1 MSAYENRVKKILLI
15 TYYFPPSGGA
25 GVQRWLKTINYLPQ
39 AGVETIVLTVDPTVA
54 SYPQIDESLCND
66 IPSNIKVYRTKT
78 REILSFYKKVSP
90 QKQIPY
96 GGFANEPKP
105 NLMQKISRFV
115 RGNFFLPDP
124 RRGWNKF
131 ALAKA
136 KEIIETQGIT
146 TIVTTSPPH
155 STQLIGLELK
165 RLYPH
170 IRWVADL
177 RDPWTDIYYNQDLY
191 PTRWAK
197 KRNLRYERSVLL
209 GADQIITVSEECRR
223 LFAQKADVTDKI
235 IVVPNG
241 YDEKDF
247 LQLGVRNFAESESNG
262 QFIET
267 LPNDSKIA
275 VGNEELGVTS
285 EASNLKI
292 LSYIGVMAPQ
302 YDIEP
307 LKKLVQGRKDLL
319 LRFVGVVSDEIKKEI
334 KSWGVQTEFIS
345 YVSHKEA
352 VSYMQASD
360 VLLLFIPNVPNNEGI
375 LTGKLFEYLAA
386 GNKILLFG
394 PQHGDAM
401 RLINECS
408 AGECYSDG
416 FNLDEF
422 LNKPYSGN
430 DNIKSYSREALAN
443 KIASLL

>member
-39 AGVETIVLTVDPTVA
+39 AGVETIVLTVDPAVA

-66 IPSNIKVYRTKT
+66 IPRNIKVYRTKT
-78 REILSFYKKVSP
+78 REILSLYKKVSP

-105 NLMQKISRFV
+105 NLIQKISRFI

-209 GADQIITVSEECRR
+209 GADQIITVSEECRC
-223 LFAQKADVTDKI
+223 LFAEKADV
-235 IVVPNG
+235 
-241 YDEKDF
+241 
-247 LQLGVRNFAESESNG
+247 AE
-262 QFIET
+262 
-267 LPNDSKIA
+267 KIA
-275 VGNEELGVTS
+275 VIPNGFDTKDFINSTIINKKEKITPNSSLLTP
-285 EASNLKI
+285 NYI
-292 LSYIGVMAPQ
+292 LSYIGVWAPQ

-307 LKKLVQGRKDLL
+307 LKKLVQGRNDIL

-334 KSWGVQTEFIS
+334 ESWGVQTEFIS

-394 PQHGDAM
+394 PQNGDAM

>member
-1 MSAYENRVKKILLI
+1 MKKILLI

-78 REILSFYKKVSP
+78 REILSLYKKVSP
-90 QKQIPY
+90 KNEIPY
-96 GGFANEPKP
+96 GGFANEPNP
-105 NLMQKISRFV
+105 NLIQQISRFI

-124 RRGWNKF
+124 RRGWNKY

-136 KEIIETQGIT
+136 KEIIETEAIE

-209 GADQIITVSEECRR
+209 GADQIITVSEECRC
-223 LFAQKADVTDKI
+223 LFAQKANV
-235 IVVPNG
+235 
-241 YDEKDF
+241 
-247 LQLGVRNFAESESNG
+247 AE
-262 QFIET
+262 
-267 LPNDSKIA
+267 KIA
-275 VGNEELGVTS
+275 VIPNGFEKKDFINSPTINNIGIITPNSSLLTP
-285 EASNLKI
+285 NYI

-307 LKKLVQGRKDLL
+307 LKKLVQGRKDIL
-319 LRFVGVVSDEIKKEI
+319 LRFVGVVNDEIKKEI
-334 KSWGVQTEFIS
+334 KSWGVQTEFVS

-360 VLLLFIPNVPNNEGI
+360 VLLLFLPNVPNNEGI